1 MPEISSSSAKL
12 QKEALLPLIAAALK
26 EDVGARDVT
35 SSVLVPK
42 DQWAKGDLVVRQ
54 DGVAAGIQVMEWTF
68 GQADPRIR
76 FKPALRDGGLVH
88 PGKVVAYVEGPAR
101 GILAAERTALN
112 FFSRLSGIASYTR
125 QFVDRVKKYK
135 VQIMDTRKTT
145 PTLRFLEKY
154 AVAMGGG
161 TLHRKGLFDQVL
173 IKDNHLQLVASRLH
187 SESGGFPPAMGAP
200 HHRLSAVEAAVREVR
215 RKFLAKALIEVE
227 VKTLQ
232 EFRLALSAEA
242 DIILLDNMQ
251 AADIQE
257 AVRLRNAVVR
267 SKKDRK
273 IFLEVSGGVKLENV
287 EAIAA
292 AGVDRISIGA
302 LTHSAPALDVA
313 LDLIG

>member
-1 MPEISSSSAKL
+1 MPEISPFSAKL

-35 SSVLVPK
+35 SSVLIPK

-54 DGVAAGIQVMEWTF
+54 EGVAAGIQVMEWTF

-76 FKPALRDGGLVH
+76 FKPNLRDGGLVH

-101 GILAAERTALN
+101 GMLAAERTALN
-112 FFSRLSGIASYTR
+112 FFGRLSGIASYTR

-173 IKDNHLQLVASRLH
+173 IKDNHLHLIASRLH
-187 SESGGFPPAMGAP
+187 SESGGFPSTPGIP

-242 DIILLDNMQ
+242 NIILLDNMP

-273 IFLEVSGGVKLENV
+273 ILLEVSGGVRLENV